1 MEFCCRPIVLLRS
14 ATAGGGSLPLKQ
26 KNNWNLAVIAVCAGP
41 PPLVRVAAARSNA
54 YRAAAYCRLPPAARC
69 CPRAS
74 SAERHLRHTHTR
86 LPAPCPP
93 TAMAGVVVV
102 HLSRNEHGFGLRFQE
117 CSDGLGHM
125 IVKVF
130 DNTEAARCGKR
141 ALHVAAMCM
150 IAALAC
156 RPVTRTRFIQ
166 GSSRKATA

>member
-1 MEFCCRPIVLLRS
+1 
-14 ATAGGGSLPLKQ
+14 
-26 KNNWNLAVIAVCAGP
+26 
-41 PPLVRVAAARSNA
+41 
-54 YRAAAYCRLPPAARC
+54 
-69 CPRAS
+69 
-74 SAERHLRHTHTR
+74 
-86 LPAPCPP
+86 
-93 TAMAGVVVV
+93 MAGVVVV